1 MDNPI
6 SQVKVITG
14 IGESEKEDFVAQS
27 LFDRGMN
34 IHHRALSAAG
44 LIEFIDKCKMDS
56 SRWIIIVSLDLPG
69 INERDIKNWQN
80 SQRSLL
86 ILSFEDLLLSAD
98 DLFLLVQRSLRNPL
112 LHSSEEISV
121 KVDQGIDNLIV
132 IIGSTGA
139 PGRSTVALNLAAEIA
154 LKERVRLIDA
164 DFTSPALAYLLGLSH
179 HVSTGKTNLTNNLSL
194 EIPPKEIFLGQP
206 HSDVVSIVDL
216 GAIPHLASVAV
227 DRRLEGHIYI
237 SWLEAAKIVIYVC
250 KSEGSS
256 LRSLE
261 LFLEMKKNI
270 YPKTKFIFLLNQV
283 GRSRRHRA
291 LEKRFNALVESEIS
305 QVLDADFAGL
315 DKAQS
320 EYTSIIEAA
329 PRSPLRKGFNQLR
342 LHVEKA
348 NIT

>member
-14 IGESEKEDFVAQS
+14 IGEAGKEDFVAQS

-44 LIEFIDKCKMDS
+44 LIEFVDTCDMDS

-69 INERDIKNWQN
+69 INKIDVKNWQN
-80 SQRSLL
+80 SQCSLL
-86 ILSFEDLLLSAD
+86 ILSLEDLTLTAD
-98 DLFLLVQRSLRNPL
+98 DLFLMVQRSLRNPL
-112 LHSSEEISV
+112 LHSSEAISS
-121 KVDQGIDNLIV
+121 KVDHLIGNFIV

-139 PGRSTVALNLAAEIA
+139 PGRSTVALNLAAELA
-154 LKERVRLIDA
+154 LNQSVTLIDA
-164 DFTSPALAYLLGLSH
+164 DFTSPSLAYLLGLSH
-179 HVSTGKTNLTNNLSL
+179 QASTGKTNLTNNLTL
-194 EIPPKEIFLGQP
+194 EIPPKEIFFNQFR
-206 HSDVVSIVDL
+206 SETQTIVDL
-216 GAIPHLASVAV
+216 GALPHLSSVAV

-237 SWLEAAKIVIYVC
+237 SWMEAAKIVIYVC

-261 LFLEMKKNI
+261 IFLELKKKI
-270 YPKTKFIFLLNQV
+270 YPKMKFIFLLNLV

-291 LEKRFNALVESEIS
+291 LEKRFSTLVENEIS
-305 QVLDADFAGL
+305 QVLEADFVAL

-329 PRSPLRKGFNQLR
+329 PRSQLRKGFYQLR
-342 LHVEKA
+342 LLVEK
-348 NIT
+348 